1 MKHSHCIFELPHQI
15 EAACAFYRLHDFV
28 VLLNQA
34 PENLDRALSRASLRA
49 SVKKF
54 LAQVCAVDNDKI
66 HLHAEAGQAP
76 YAQVEQQRIYLSF
89 SHDQSYAVAAIHRY
103 QNIGI
108 DLLATPIDFDWR
120 DVARLYLSP
129 VDNQSI
135 AIAPE
140 EQQTRQFAAYWAMH
154 EARLKCCG
162 LALQEWSVELGEQL
176 NHCDVC
182 VFYSGMGI
190 EMPTNVA
197 MALVFCSEK

>member
-135 AIAPE
+135 ADLPD
-140 EQQTRQFAAYWAMH
+140 EQQAQRFVVCWAMQ
-154 EARLKCCG
+154 EARLKCCS

-176 NHCDVC
+176 NHCDVW
-182 VFYSGMGI
+182 SGNMSAWLPDHVVLAFAVGSG
-190 EMPTNVA
+190 A
-197 MALVFCSEK
+197 